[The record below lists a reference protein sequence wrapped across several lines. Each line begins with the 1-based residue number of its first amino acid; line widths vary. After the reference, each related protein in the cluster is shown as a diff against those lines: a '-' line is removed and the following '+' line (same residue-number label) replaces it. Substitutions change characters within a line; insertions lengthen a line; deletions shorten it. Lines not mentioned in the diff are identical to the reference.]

1 MVESSRRPKRLIL
14 SQVLYLLELGELLRR
29 IFDKVSEDVFV
40 VVADENDFL
49 NSWNFRDRAKAVPYD
64 WVSGDIEERLRP
76 NLSNL
81 TADGIGG
88 EMKLTLGTSRDR
100 GLKRV
105 PLEGPPTYFK
115 VKTLLLR
122 WYFTAR
128 NRPCCE

>member
-1 MVESSRRPKRLIL
+1 LRK
-14 SQVLYLLELGELLRR
+14 LLRR
-29 IFDKVSEDVFV
+29 IFNKVSEDIFV
-40 VVADENDFL
+40 VVADENDFF
-49 NSWNFRDRAKAVPYD
+49 NSWNFRDCTKTVPYD

-122 WYFTAR
+122 WYFTA
-128 NRPCCE
+128 